1 MTVGQQRKD
10 YQARL
15 SKIKV
20 LALKKNA
27 KNIEITMSEVLRD
40 VIKKLPKYKARLILG
55 PARSWGGI
63 KVGDLPLPMLNK
75 FHSVSIYLQNKFSRR
90 LWRKISCGLGLFL
103 GTLILVV
110 GNWKLL
116 LATNA
121 GVGIMFMVYHWH
133 EEKCAQFWL
142 QCRKLLLSSNGKFTV
157 AVGCGGIA
165 AVITYMVA
173 AIWADMENRWLAAGT
188 ILQGLISVT
197 TLGLLGWQIFS
208 QQFNQD
214 EVKFE
219 ELLIGLTATS
229 SLKRLMA
236 VRHLSDLV
244 EDRDLNSRKKEQIEE
259 YFQLMLKVESEPIIR
274 QVLQESLCLWHSS
287 QPLATINS
295 PSNHQPLKI
304 PVSYQKLKDKVL

>member
-1 MTVGQQRKD
+1 MLNLIPS
-10 YQARL
+10 L
-15 SKIKV
+15 SS
-20 LALKKNA
+20 
-27 KNIEITMSEVLRD
+27 T
-40 VIKKLPKYKARLILG
+40 
-55 PARSWGGI
+55 
-63 KVGDLPLPMLNK
+63 KVGDFPLAMLTK
-75 FHSVSIYLQNKFSRR
+75 FHFVSIYLQNKFSRR
-90 LWRKISCGLGLFL
+90 RWRKTAYRLGLFF

-121 GVGIMFMVYHWH
+121 GVGIMFVVYQWH
-133 EEKCAQFWL
+133 GEKWQQYWL

-157 AVGCGGIA
+157 AVGSGGIV
-165 AVITYMVA
+165 AVTTYMAA

-219 ELLIGLTATS
+219 ELLLGLTATS
-229 SLKRLMA
+229 PLKRLMA

-244 EDRDLNSRKKEQIEE
+244 EDSNLNSREKEQIEE
-259 YFQLMLKVESEPIIR
+259 YFQLMLKVESEPMIR
-274 QVLQESLCLWHSS
+274 QVLQESLCLWHST
-287 QPLATINS
+287 QPLAKIQY
-295 PSNHQPLKI
+295 PPNHQPLKI
-304 PVSYQKLKDKVL
+304 PLNYQKLGNKVYSNLDT